1 VGCGPSSLLALF
13 TVWMGSGV
21 IFDWGY
27 LRKEAHPHAA
37 RCCPWLRVTVATM
50 CGCLKETWVQSS
62 WTSPGPARLRA
73 GRSLALPFLNMR
85 GWQLPLL
92 FFSLLNF
99 WANVRMTGRV
109 GREGGSWSTA
119 NLKCRPLGLSPFL
132 TVCCSTISRTKPP
145 FFLVFKAQ
153 N

>member
-92 FFSLLNF
+92 FFSLFELL
-99 WANVRMTGRV
+99 GQCSYD
-109 GREGGSWSTA
+109 REGGPRRWKLEHGKFEVPPPWS
-119 NLKCRPLGLSPFL
+119 LS
-132 TVCCSTISRTKPP
+132 
-145 FFLVFKAQ
+145 FFNGVLFHHIKDKTPIFPSF
-153 N
+153 